1 METLSLLASGF
12 ASTMSAT
19 NLLACLTGCFL
30 GTVVGILPGI
40 GPSATVAMLIPV
52 AYVISPTA
60 SLIMMLG
67 VYAGAMYGGALTSIL
82 VNIPGEASSVMTA
95 VDGYQMAK
103 KGKGGVALVISQ
115 VGSFIGG
122 TLSIIG
128 LMLIAKPLAEF
139 ALRFGPSEYFAL
151 MLFALVL
158 ASTLVSESPVRGLI
172 GVVVGLLIAT
182 VGTDLQTGIPRFAL
196 DIPELLDGIEDVIVI
211 IGIFGV
217 SEVLWFMATS
227 KGRGDAAEQMDAG
240 RWKPTR
246 EEWRDSAWPIARGT
260 LVGFFTGVLAAG
272 AALGSFL
279 AYGLEKRV
287 SKHPER
293 FGKGAIEGVASCETA
308 NNASTGGALIPL
320 LTLGIPLSGTTAV
333 LLTVLLMYGLRPGP
347 NLMVEQAPLMWT
359 VIASMYVANV
369 ILLFLNLPAVGLF
382 TKILKVPLTLLM
394 PIVLVFASV
403 GALALNNNLFDIAL
417 VFVFGGVGCV
427 MRWLG
432 FPTVSIVLGVVLG
445 ERLEQ
450 SLRQALVMSD
460 NGPLTFVTKPIA
472 LAFIL
477 LTVALVSLD
486 LVARRKGHKAAE
498 SA

>member
-1 METLSLLASGF
+1 MEMLSLLFSGF
-12 ASTMSAT
+12 ANSLTGP
-19 NLLACLTGCFL
+19 NLVSCLTGCFL
-30 GTVVGILPGI
+30 GTVVGVLPGI
-40 GPSATVAMLIPV
+40 GPSATVALLIPV
-52 AYVISPTA
+52 AYVLSPAA

-103 KGKGGVALVISQ
+103 HGKGGVALVVSQ
-115 VGSFIGG
+115 VGSFVGG
-122 TLSIIG
+122 TLSIVG
-128 LMLIAKPLAEF
+128 LMLIAKPLADF

-158 ASTLVSESPVRGLI
+158 ASTLVSESPIRGLI

-182 VGTDLQTGIPRFAL
+182 VGTDLQTGVARFAF
-196 DIPELLDGIEDVIVI
+196 DVPELLDGIDDVIVI

-217 SEVLWFMATS
+217 SEVLWYLAIS
-227 KGRGDAAEQMDAG
+227 KGREDAEKMEAG

-246 EEWRDSAWPIARGT
+246 EEWRQSAWPMVRGT

-279 AYGLEKRV
+279 AYGLEKRI
-287 SKHPER
+287 SKTPAR

-320 LTLGIPLSGTTAV
+320 LTLGIPHSGTTAV
-333 LLTVLLMYGLRPGP
+333 LLTVLLMHGLRPGP
-347 NLMVEQAPLMWT
+347 NLMIEQAPLMWT

-369 ILLFLNLPAVGLF
+369 ILLVLNLPAVGIF
-382 TKILKVPLTLLM
+382 VKILKIPLTFLM

-403 GALALNNNLFDIAL
+403 GALALNNNLFDIGL
-417 VFVFGGVGCV
+417 VFVFGGLGFV

-432 FPTVSIVLGVVLG
+432 FPTVSIVLGAVLG

-450 SLRQALVMSD
+450 SLRQALMMSD
-460 NGPLTFVTKPIA
+460 NGPLTFVTKPIS
-472 LAFIL
+472 LAFLL
-477 LTVALVSLD
+477 LTAALVALD
-486 LVARRKGHKAAE
+486 LVARRKGHQAGAA
-498 SA
+498 A